1 MSVISSFY
9 NTTFSV
15 KRYASVSGTRTDAQ
29 AVVSSGNSGVIRP
42 VTERIKLFKE
52 ANFGKEYKLW
62 CDNTVNIKA
71 NDIILVGSTNYGVE
85 AVTSFADLVGGFED
99 HLEVIVTKQA

>member
-15 KRYASVSGTRTDAQ
+15 KRYASVSGTRTDTQ

-42 VTERIKLFKE
+42 VTERIKL
-52 ANFGKEYKLW
+52 W
-62 CDNTVNIKA
+62 CDNTVSIKA
-71 NDIILVGSTNYGVE
+71 NDVILVGSTNYGVE

>member
-1 MSVISSFY
+1 MSIISSFY
-9 NTTFSV
+9 NITFNV
-15 KRYASVSGTRTDAQ
+15 KRYASVSGTRTDTQ

-42 VTERIKLFKE
+42 VTEKAKLFKE

-62 CDNTVNIKA
+62 CDDTVNLKA
-71 NDIILVGSTNYGVE
+71 NDIILVEGVNYGVE

-99 HLEVIVTKQA
+99 HLEVIVTKQS